1 MEDIDDI
8 WKSVT
13 SASVCD
19 ALGRICNHRAH
30 VLDLVS
36 PTPGKVLCQR
46 RCNIRP
52 RGGVKSG
59 HAAVTG
65 AMARALTR

>member
-36 PTPGKVLCQR
+36 PTPGKVR
-46 RCNIRP
+46 VVSYSGAAFHGHDKGN
-52 RGGVKSG
+52 RGL
-59 HAAVTG
+59 
-65 AMARALTR
+65 ALLT